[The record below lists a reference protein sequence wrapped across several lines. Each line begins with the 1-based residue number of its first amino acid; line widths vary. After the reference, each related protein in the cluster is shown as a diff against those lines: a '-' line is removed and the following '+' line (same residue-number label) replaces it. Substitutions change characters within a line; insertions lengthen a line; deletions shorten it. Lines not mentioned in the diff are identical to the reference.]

1 MGYDQYT
8 VPDTVAVRSTLRP
21 WPLVPFFSQF
31 LWRTL
36 NSKPPTIPFVA
47 YTFSDKRVS
56 MGWCL
61 LRLSAKI
68 LAVLRLSVNFF
79 QLRLTKK
86 LISFVSK
93 SLINLHFLYLQ
104 SKIKV
109 LGSSRDW
116 KWSYSFWKKF
126 NIWYIILFIKY
137 SISNI
142 ILRIEMSIVHSKIIF
157 VNKQKQ
163 TRERQTQGWGA
174 TFIFNRND
182 RFHARDRVFVWDGLS
197 VWEFALD
204 R

>member
-1 MGYDQYT
+1 MT
-8 VPDTVAVRSTLRP
+8 SRAI
-21 WPLVPFFSQF
+21 FSQF

-47 YTFSDKRVS
+47 YTLSDKRVS

-68 LAVLRLSVNFF
+68 LAVLRLWVNFF

-163 TRERQTQGWGA
+163 TREPQTQGWGA

-182 RFHARDRVFVWDGLS
+182 RFHTRDRVFVWDGLS
-197 VWEFALD
+197 VW
-204 R
+204 